1 MRHLGSLW
9 LRFSIPFMVI
19 WFAWFIFEALKQNV
33 EEARGLVY
41 GGVVGGIIGA
51 IISTINYR
59 KKRKKTQE
67 ILLQIK
73 ELTGKELSIQ

>member
-1 MRHLGSLW
+1 
-9 LRFSIPFMVI
+9 MVI

-33 EEARGLVY
+33 EEARGLIY
-41 GGVVGGIIGA
+41 GGVVGGVIGA

-59 KKRKKTQE
+59 KNRKKTQE